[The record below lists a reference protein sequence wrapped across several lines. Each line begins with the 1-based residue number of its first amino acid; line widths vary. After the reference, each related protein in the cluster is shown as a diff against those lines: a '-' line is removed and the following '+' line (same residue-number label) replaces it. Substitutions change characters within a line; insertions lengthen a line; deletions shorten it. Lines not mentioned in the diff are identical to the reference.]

1 MTGIPKEVEAVERKA
16 RLRKQRLVKGLIL
29 WLLSLLIIVPFLIVI
44 FNAFKTKAE
53 SINME
58 FSLPTQLHWE
68 NFVKVWQDGSILRSY
83 GNSILISVASVTL
96 TVLVSAM
103 AAYVLSRRRTRWN
116 RKVYVYFS
124 LGLMFPLSMVTVVK
138 VMRVLHLYN
147 NRLGVILLFAA
158 LMTPL
163 SIFLYYGF
171 ISGIP
176 KELDEAAVMDGAG
189 PIRTF
194 FQVLFPIMKPVT
206 VTIIMI
212 DFLSAWNDFTTPLYL
227 LPDPDKA
234 VVVQQVYNFY
244 GTFTASW
251 NLVCVTILYAI
262 LPILIVYVLG
272 QRYII
277 SGLISGSV
285 KG

>member
-1 MTGIPKEVEAVERKA
+1 MELKA
-16 RLRKQRLVKGLIL
+16 KRTRQRLLKGLIF
-29 WLLSLLIIVPFLIVI
+29 WLLSLIVIVPFLIVL

-53 SINME
+53 SINMTL
-58 FSLPTQLHWE
+58 SLPAALHWE
-68 NFVKVWQDGSILRSY
+68 NFQKVWEDGNILRSY
-83 GNSILISVASVTL
+83 GNSLLISVVSVAL

-103 AAYVLSRRRTRWN
+103 AAYVLSRRRTRAN
-116 RKVYVYFS
+116 RRVYVFFS

-147 NRLGVILLFAA
+147 NRFGVILLFTA

-171 ISGIP
+171 INGIP
-176 KELDEAAVMDGAG
+176 RELDEAAVMDGAG

-206 VTIIMI
+206 VTVIMI
-212 DFLSAWNDFTTPLYL
+212 DFLNAWNDFTTPLYL

-262 LPILIVYVLG
+262 LPILIVYVIG

-277 SGLISGSV
+277 SGVVSGSL

>member
-1 MTGIPKEVEAVERKA
+1 MNMKAKEQTARIIKGILFWILA
-16 RLRKQRLVKGLIL
+16 LIV
-29 WLLSLLIIVPFLIVI
+29 IVPFMIVI
-44 FNAFKTKAE
+44 LNAFKTKSEA
-53 SINME
+53 INMS
-58 FSLPTQLHWE
+58 FTLPTTLHWE
-68 NFVKVWQDGSILRSY
+68 NFKKVWEDGNILRSY
-83 GNSILISVASVTL
+83 GNSLLITVTSVVI
-96 TVLVSAM
+96 TVMVSAPC
-103 AAYVLSRRRTRWN
+103 AFVLSRN
-116 RKVYVYFS
+116 RSHLNRGLYVYIS
-124 LGLMFPLSMVTVVK
+124 LGLMFPISMVTVVK
-138 VMRVLHLYN
+138 VMRMIHLYN

-171 ISGIP
+171 IGGVP
-176 KELDEAAVMDGAG
+176 KELDEAAVMDGAS
-189 PIRTF
+189 PMRVF
-194 FQVLFPIMKPVT
+194 YQVLFPVMKPVT
-206 VTIIMI
+206 VTVVML
-212 DFLSAWNDFTTPLYL
+212 DFMSAWNDFTIPLYL

-262 LPILIVYVLG
+262 LPIIVVYLLG

-277 SGLISGSV
+277 GGMIAGSV

>member
-1 MTGIPKEVEAVERKA
+1 MELKA
-16 RLRKQRLVKGLIL
+16 KRTRQRLLKGLIF
-29 WLLSLLIIVPFLIVI
+29 WLLSLIVIVPFLIVL

-53 SINME
+53 SINMTL
-58 FSLPTQLHWE
+58 SLPAALHWE
-68 NFVKVWQDGSILRSY
+68 NFQKVWEDGNILRSY
-83 GNSILISVASVTL
+83 GNSLLISVVSVAL

-103 AAYVLSRRRTRWN
+103 AAYVLSRRRTRAN
-116 RKVYVYFS
+116 RRVYVFFS

-147 NRLGVILLFAA
+147 NRFGVILLFTA

-171 ISGIP
+171 INGIP
-176 KELDEAAVMDGAG
+176 RELDEAAVMDGAG

-206 VTIIMI
+206 VTVIMI
-212 DFLSAWNDFTTPLYL
+212 DFLNAWNDFTTPLYL

-234 VVVQQVYNFY
+234 VVVHQVYNFY

-262 LPILIVYVLG
+262 LPILIVYVIG

-277 SGLISGSV
+277 SGVVSGSV

>member
-1 MTGIPKEVEAVERKA
+1 MELKA
-16 RLRKQRLVKGLIL
+16 RLRTRRLVKGLIL
-29 WLLSLLIIVPFLIVI
+29 WLLSLVIIVPFLIVI
-44 FNAFKTKAE
+44 FNAFKTKTE

-58 FSLPTQLHWE
+58 LSLPTQLHWE
-68 NFVKVWQDGSILRSY
+68 NFAKVWEDGNILRSY
-83 GNSILISVASVTL
+83 GNSILISVTSVVL
-96 TVLVSAM
+96 TVLVAAM
-103 AAYVLSRRRTRWN
+103 AAYVLSRNRTRFN
-116 RKVYVYFS
+116 RFLYVYFS

-171 ISGIP
+171 ITGIP
-176 KELDEAAVMDGAG
+176 KELDEAAVMDGASAV
-189 PIRTF
+189 RTF

-262 LPILIVYVLG
+262 IPILVVYVLG

-277 SGLISGSV
+277 SGLVSGSV